1 MVRRTCTAI
10 AVLAQ
15 ADTQLSPMGVT
26 WGSAALGPCSLH
38 IGSQEPPVR
47 HGLIVLRWPQKR
59 AANAI
64 SPGSKKAKQGRRENR
79 TRVKPST
86 RVFRPTPIAPK
97 TQNPRPHPRRP
108 GTGPTSAPTSA
119 ARPLICYSEF
129 LERSPKNTWFCTI
142 RPKCAQFNKKHGFR
156 KKPKVVMLVQRRAH

>member
-15 ADTQLSPMGVT
+15 ADTQLSPIGVT
-26 WGSAALGPCSLH
+26 WGSAALGPCSLR
-38 IGSQEPPVR
+38 IRSQELTVR
-47 HGLIVLRWPQKR
+47 HGPIVLRWPRKR
-59 AANAI
+59 AANAT
-64 SPGSKKAKQGRRENR
+64 SNESKRRKQGRRETR

-86 RVFRPTPIAPK
+86 LVFCPTPIAPK

-119 ARPLICYSEF
+119 ARPLIRYFRIPRTVSRSS
-129 LERSPKNTWFCTI
+129 LRTLKLKGRASNRSPPSSTDK
-142 RPKCAQFNKKHGFR
+142 Q
-156 KKPKVVMLVQRRAH
+156 L